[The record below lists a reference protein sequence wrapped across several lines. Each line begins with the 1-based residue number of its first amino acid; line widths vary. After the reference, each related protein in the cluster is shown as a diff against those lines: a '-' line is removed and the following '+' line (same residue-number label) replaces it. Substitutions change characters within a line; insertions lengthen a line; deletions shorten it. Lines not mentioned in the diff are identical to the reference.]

1 MPFKNLVYSFTMFN
15 ILKEIQVL
23 IGNIVIAVL
32 QHLSSALNP
41 KKKKK
46 TFIVGLTVFQ
56 KLTSSASS
64 FVNVPTKHK
73 FVKISELPFFLFTQR
88 RGEFH
93 ARIAH
98 LTKFS

>member
-1 MPFKNLVYSFTMFN
+1 MPFKNLAYSFTMFN

-46 TFIVGLTVFQ
+46 RLS
-56 KLTSSASS
+56 L
-64 FVNVPTKHK
+64 
-73 FVKISELPFFLFTQR
+73 
-88 RGEFH
+88 
-93 ARIAH
+93 
-98 LTKFS
+98 

>member
-1 MPFKNLVYSFTMFN
+1 MFN

-41 KKKKK
+41 KKKK
-46 TFIVGLTVFQ
+46 TFIVVLTVFQ
-56 KLTSSASS
+56 KLTSSVSS

-73 FVKISELPFFLFTQR
+73 FVKISELPFFSFYSKK
-88 RGEFH
+88 RG
-93 ARIAH
+93 IPC
-98 LTKFS
+98 